1 MRLAITWQELGRR
14 CRKLGTELLFFA
26 VIIGVTFAARSAV
39 ADHYYIP
46 SGSMEYSLLVGD
58 RVLVDKTAYGLRI
71 PFTEIEIL
79 EERSPAR
86 GEIVVFDSPESGVRL
101 IKRVVGVSGDQ
112 LALVDGCITVNGER
126 LESRESPGVE
136 LFGERRAD
144 LNLSSGGGRDLPV
157 QVVPEGMVF
166 VMGDHRGG
174 SRDSRVFG
182 LIPASDIYGRAF
194 RLYFRSGE
202 GLVWRPL

>member
-1 MRLAITWQELGRR
+1 MTWQEFGKR
-14 CRKLGTELLFFA
+14 CRKFGAELLFFA
-26 VIIGVTFAARSAV
+26 AIIGFTFAARSAL

-46 SGSMEYSLLVGD
+46 SGSMEYSLRVGD
-58 RVLVDKTAYGLRI
+58 RVLVDKITYGLRV

-79 EERSPAR
+79 EGRSPER

-101 IKRVVGVSGDQ
+101 IKRVVGVAGDQ
-112 LALVDGCITVNGER
+112 LTLIDGRITVNGRR
-126 LESRESPGVE
+126 LESRESPGIE
-136 LFGERRAD
+136 LFGGHRAE

-182 LIPASDIYGRAF
+182 LIPESDIYGRAV